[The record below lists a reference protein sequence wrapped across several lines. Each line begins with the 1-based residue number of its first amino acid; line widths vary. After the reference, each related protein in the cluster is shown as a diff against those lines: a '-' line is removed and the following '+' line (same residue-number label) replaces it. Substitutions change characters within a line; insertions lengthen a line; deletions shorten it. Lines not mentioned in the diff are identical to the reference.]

1 MNRRLLHVGI
11 VLILA
16 SAALQ
21 AQSDLRG
28 LATVGRATE
37 FPPDGLYAASNAFPL
52 NSLIDVTD
60 PATGRSVRVLVVS
73 ELADPGMFVLLS
85 PDAAERLALPAGA
98 TPSVRAREVV
108 LPGLTAV
115 DPNLDLPFHAD
126 PDINPVASLGDPN
139 RAITAPGSGIAAVEP
154 EQVPRSTVEPEQV
167 PHAVEP
173 APHAVESTPP
183 VTVAPEPEPRAA
195 VEPAPRSTVDP
206 DPSPHGV
213 VEPAPAPRV
222 TVAPVPR
229 AAVEPEPQT
238 AVAPQAAVEP
248 QPAPP
253 STVTEPE
260 RYIPIPLRPQ
270 GEITDPAPPRD
281 IPVEPRVAGPPVKPV
296 ETDEQRSTTP
306 DAPFI
311 APEAP
316 GGAPF
321 ITALRE
327 PPPPEPFLGRV
338 PTETAVSAPVER
350 EILPDPLAQ
359 RLAAARALREAQNV
373 ALAPLVGERPQTLPS
388 AGVEARSAM
397 GLDLP
402 PFEDD
407 LQPLEF
413 NERLADP
420 GDVPRI
426 AVDLPAPGDHAL
438 PDVSYPRPTPP
449 EEPLRVALPLV
460 ERADDSIDASDT
472 LRSAVA
478 TDERDDT
485 APLGDIDIDL
495 AKVDAYTPLESGEL
509 VPGRRDERIVTLEPA
524 EFRSPPVPLGE
535 SDDLAPNRANLHA
548 TDDPLVAIIAPEPR
562 EPESREPEPAAVDV
576 AQPPLTPERVPS
588 AEPSVVLQDPS
599 VSTTVDEPPLPP
611 GRIPPAAP
619 PVALRD
625 PSVPALTETRPV
637 AAPIEPESVADLD
650 PEPAPVS
657 DPAESAPTPDPEPEP
672 VSEPTPAPVAVPDPE
687 PEPVSDPEPAPTPV
701 PDSTPTP
708 TPVPDPAPR
717 VTLIPEAVREPTAVD
732 PAPSADARRAP
743 DQLWAADNLPLVS
756 DLHRSSVY
764 LQVAAL
770 NDPRSAKRAVDGLGS
785 NLPVAVLAQPRNGAD
800 IYRVLVG
807 PLAEDEKG
815 SVLVAVRGR
824 GFRDAFVRN
833 AP

>member
-16 SAALQ
+16 SVALQ

-28 LATVGRATE
+28 LATVGRAAE

-60 PATGRSVRVLVVS
+60 PATGRNVRVLVVS

-85 PDAAERLALPAGA
+85 PEAAERLALPAGA

-139 RAITAPGSGIAAVEP
+139 RAITAPGSGIAAVDPEP
-154 EQVPRSTVEPEQV
+154 VPRVAVAPEQV
-167 PHAVEP
+167 PHGTVEPEP
-173 APHAVESTPP
+173 APHAAEP
-183 VTVAPEPEPRAA
+183 APHSVVEPEP
-195 VEPAPRSTVDP
+195 V
-206 DPSPHGV
+206 PHGT

-222 TVAPVPR
+222 AVKPAPR

-238 AVAPQAAVEP
+238 AVEPQAAVEP
-248 QPAPP
+248 QPVPP

-281 IPVEPRVAGPPVKPV
+281 TPVEPRVAQPPVKPV
-296 ETDEQRSTTP
+296 ETVEQRPTTP

-321 ITALRE
+321 ITTLRE
-327 PPPPEPFLGRV
+327 PTPPEPFLGRV
-338 PTETAVSAPVER
+338 PTEAPVSTPVER
-350 EILPDPLAQ
+350 EILPDPLAR

-449 EEPLRVALPLV
+449 GEPLRVALPLV

-478 TDERDDT
+478 TDERADT
-485 APLGDIDIDL
+485 APLGDLDIDL

-509 VPGRRDERIVTLEPA
+509 VPTRRDERIVTLEPA
-524 EFRSPPVPLGE
+524 EFRSPPVPFGE

-562 EPESREPEPAAVDV
+562 EPEPAAVDV

-588 AEPSVVLQDPS
+588 ADPSVVLQDPS

-625 PSVPALTETRPV
+625 PSVPASTEARPV
-637 AAPIEPESVADLD
+637 APPIDPESAPTSVADL
-650 PEPAPVS
+650 
-657 DPAESAPTPDPEPEP
+657 
-672 VSEPTPAPVAVPDPE
+672 DPE
-687 PEPVSDPEPAPTPV
+687 PEPVSDPEPAPAPVVVPDPEPEPV
-701 PDSTPTP
+701 PDPAPAPTP
-708 TPVPDPAPR
+708 APTPIPDPAPR
-717 VTLIPEAVREPTAVD
+717 VTLIPEVAREPTAVD

-785 NLPVAVLAQPRNGAD
+785 SLPVAVLAQPRNGAD